1 MKVVVRRKFDVVDDD
16 DEWCMEIPN
25 KQRITWPTDLR
36 GKRVQVWGRYVLAA
50 EARQIAVARGCVWC
64 LRLPMLWIRGRAF
77 SHSPEVVGYH
87 DENVGARWSG
97 ESASGKNADG
107 QHSRQSHLV

>member
-1 MKVVVRRKFDVVDDD
+1 
-16 DEWCMEIPN
+16 
-25 KQRITWPTDLR
+25 
-36 GKRVQVWGRYVLAA
+36 
-50 EARQIAVARGCVWC
+50 
-64 LRLPMLWIRGRAF
+64 MLWIRGRAF